1 MAFGDTGGIVTEL
14 VITCRTP
21 NTGTIDI
28 ATGDALKLTG
38 PYTVDNATA
47 DEDPVFGEAL
57 ASTTENDKAIPVKV
71 RGISIFTYTGTVP
84 TVDGVKG
91 IVASATAGVVKT
103 PATGNGQGINL
114 KVDAATTQVH
124 VLL

>member
-1 MAFGDTGGIVTEL
+1 MAFGDTGGVVTEL

-21 NTGTIDI
+21 GEGAVDI
-28 ATGDALKLTG
+28 AKGDALKLTG
-38 PYTVDNATA
+38 PYTVSNATE
-47 DEDPVFGEAL
+47 DEDAIFGEAL

-71 RGISIFTYTGTVP
+71 RGISIFRYTGTAP

-91 IVASATAGVVKT
+91 VVGSDTAGVVKT
-103 PATGNGQGINL
+103 PESGNGHGVNL
-114 KVDAATTQVH
+114 KVDAGASEVH